1 MTILCFA
8 CSIIKLTIYWINSK
22 SLDSF
27 SWLSLFTSPCQSS
40 WYFRNRCFSRSHID
54 SKTYSLSQ
62 ICFLVFSNLFY
73 NSLRASFYQQRKKKY
88 IYMIISL
95 FFFQNQVIY
104 IYILLYLVLAG
115 KSSWEYYLYTTK
127 EKKNK
132 NKTDKRKGK
141 RIFKI
146 DIYL

>member
-73 NSLRASFYQQRKKKY
+73 NSLRASFYQQRKKSIFIWLY
-88 IYMIISL
+88 L
-95 FFFQNQVIY
+95 CFFFKIKWY